1 MIFLADVNL
10 PGSQEDVLSNWQPAH
25 SSVENA
31 VSGAEMG
38 AAPCLLALAA
48 APLPLGREDP
58 E

>member
-10 PGSQEDVLSNWQPAH
+10 PGSQEDMLRNWQPAH

-31 VSGAEMG
+31 VSAAEIG
-38 AAPCLLALAA
+38 AALLALAA